1 MTRDDLIR
9 LADLAG
15 YDVDDDDDVHA
26 PAAGRF
32 GLDPKLIHFAQLLT
46 ETVLSRQKA
55 KYYQQGYEE
64 GQRDER
70 ERIKQKER
78 SNVEGKTK

>member
-9 LADLAG
+9 LADLADLAG
-15 YDVDDDDDVHA
+15 YDVDEDDVHA

-32 GLDPKLIHFAQLLT
+32 GLDPKLIHFAQL
-46 ETVLSRQKA
+46 VAAAALSNKKA
-55 KYYQQGYEE
+55 RWYQEGFLA

-70 ERIKQKER
+70 LKQIKIEEQ
-78 SNVEGKTK
+78 NVP